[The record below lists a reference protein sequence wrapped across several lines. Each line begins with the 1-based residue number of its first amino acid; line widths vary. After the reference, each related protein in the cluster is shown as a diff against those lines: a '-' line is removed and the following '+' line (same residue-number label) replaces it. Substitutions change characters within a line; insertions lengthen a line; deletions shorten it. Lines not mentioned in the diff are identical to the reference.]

1 MLNLLFFEKYC
12 VKIPNNLWFS
22 RTFDF
27 PKREKAEKMDED
39 ADCYAMPGSVWNL
52 LGYKKVKQELD
63 DNMRLDD
70 ICQDFWFF
78 VDQLLI

>member
-1 MLNLLFFEKYC
+1 M
-12 VKIPNNLWFS
+12 
-22 RTFDF
+22 
-27 PKREKAEKMDED
+27 AEKMDED

-70 ICQDFWFF
+70 ICQDFVFF